1 MGSDGAD
8 GAVAVKEAGGRVMAQ
23 DEASAA
29 FFGMPGAAIETG
41 AVDRVLPAS
50 EIGPAL
56 NLMVASGAA
65 A

>member
-1 MGSDGAD
+1 
-8 GAVAVKEAGGRVMAQ
+8 MAQ

-41 AVDRVLPAS
+41 TVDRVLPAA
-50 EIGPAL
+50 EIGAAL
-56 NLMVASGAA
+56 SLMVASGAA